1 MGLCGSKTNE
11 FDNIQPTPKTRNT
24 PPNDTEEDGSDFLYE
39 FENDSDEIQLEPTEE
54 GYPEPKA
61 NDDSHKIFQ
70 MLFARKGSNDGTDEN
85 GNEIINQEQ
94 IDNYARN
101 APADVSSTFEDL
113 IEYLEKPFKNHP
125 DRDAFLVRAIL
136 VWLSNQ
142 NIDQMAMSP
151 GNSTSPAGYL
161 ALLGQKKTTYS
172 TFFTALCRKGGVLC
186 AQIRGIC
193 KAGDYQPGDRDERG
207 SLWNAVYLHD
217 NWHIVHPFW
226 ACRSVFG
233 KVSGGWIKL
242 EAGGQTIAKRTE
254 ESAGTIQNSFDDN
267 YIMPKPKEFLYA
279 CHPND
284 SKWQLVKP
292 QISRNEFL
300 DKAYLLP
307 PFWRFGMEM
316 ISEDRCSIISKN
328 GEAKISFKAPLKT
341 GNEIDVW
348 YELLLK
354 ENTSGAETDLLNP
367 ENIPKLVSMIRNTPE
382 WNCTIQFPA
391 KGLYKIVFSGGRH
404 NQGLARLGEFQLVC
418 NEKIQD
424 CKPLPFNPG
433 RAGIGYGP
441 VTESAGLI
449 LPSHRNG
456 QIHVDKTKPTSIRF
470 FVDSIV
476 LKTLIVR
483 TELITNSSVN
493 DKNLQKAL
501 NEKVT
506 WKIESSGKEHNMQ
519 TSARELKIVTDA
531 QTKENCYLRIYTG
544 HRSRHQDDT
553 IEPEMSVV
561 CNYFLTTSKLP
572 SYENGSKRF
581 ARRNLLTAMEGD
593 DMELINK
600 CLLHCERT
608 QLGEDDADMN
618 YARQKIEVL
627 TLRKAIHDAR
637 LRKNLGNVELTIK
650 MIKSSKFMNIFL
662 RDIQVL
668 EKFAESLRQLKGF
681 TCDLPRLL
689 DALLELRNR
698 NVPNDV
704 VKNTL
709 TALLVLFGCDVDEN
723 EDFEDIQLHCKAL
736 AGRLSTQKDSS
747 FKEADARKAQEI
759 MEKYT
764 YEEKQCSTMAAA
776 KLHLWIQDVS
786 KKVLNDFKDDS

>member
-1 MGLCGSKTNE
+1 MGCSGSSEQKKQKE
-11 FDNIQPTPKTRNT
+11 FDSIQQNQSTPE
-24 PPNDTEEDGSDFLYE
+24 EEDGSDFLYE
-39 FENDSDEIQLEPTEE
+39 YENDSDEIQLEPIE
-54 GYPEPKA
+54 
-61 NDDSHKIFQ
+61 D
-70 MLFARKGSNDGTDEN
+70 DEN

-94 IDNYARN
+94 IDNHARN
-101 APADVSSTFEDL
+101 APADVTSTFEDL
-113 IEYLEKPFKNHP
+113 IEYLEKPFKNHQE
-125 DRDAFLVRAIL
+125 RDAFLVRAIL

-142 NIDQMAMSP
+142 NIDPMANSP
-151 GNSTSPAGYL
+151 GNSTSPTGYL
-161 ALLGQKKTTYS
+161 ALLGKKKTTYS

-186 AQIRGIC
+186 AQLHGTC
-193 KAGDYQPGDRDERG
+193 KAGDYQPGDRYENG
-207 SLWNAVYLHD
+207 CMWNAVYLHD

-242 EAGGQTIAKRTE
+242 EAE
-254 ESAGTIQNSFDDN
+254 Y
-267 YIMPKPKEFLYA
+267 YILPKPKEFLYA
-279 CHPND
+279 CHPDDN
-284 SKWQLVKP
+284 KWQLVKP
-292 QISRNEFL
+292 PIDRNEFY
-300 DKAYLLP
+300 DRAYLLP
-307 PFWRFGMEM
+307 PFWGFGMEM
-316 ISEDRCSIISKN
+316 ISENRCSITSKH
-328 GEAKISFKAPLKT
+328 GKAKISFKAPLKT
-341 GNEIDVW
+341 GNELDVW

-391 KGLYKIVFSGGRH
+391 TGLYKIVFYGGKH
-404 NQGLARLGEFQLVC
+404 KQGLARLGEFQLVC

-424 CKPLPFNPG
+424 CNPLPFIPG
-433 RAGIGYGP
+433 RPGIGYGP
-441 VTESAGLI
+441 ITEKAGLL
-449 LPSHRNG
+449 LPSTRNG
-456 QIHVDKTKPTSIRF
+456 LIHVDKTKPTNIRF
-470 FVDSIV
+470 FIDSIV
-476 LKTLIVR
+476 ARTLIVK
-483 TELITNSSVN
+483 TELLTNSSIK
-493 DKNLQKAL
+493 DENLQKSL

-506 WKIESSGKEHNMQ
+506 CKIESSGKENNMQ
-519 TSARELKIVTDA
+519 TSARELKIVA
-531 QTKENCYLRIYTG
+531 NPQTKENCYLRIYTG
-544 HRSRHQDDT
+544 HRSKHQDDS

-572 SYENGSKRF
+572 TYETGSKRF
-581 ARRNLLTAMEGD
+581 ARRNLLTAMEGE
-593 DMELINK
+593 DMEQIKK
-600 CLLHCERT
+600 CLLQCERT
-608 QLGEDDADMN
+608 QIGEDDADME

-637 LRKNLGNVELTIK
+637 LRKNLGNVESTIK

-662 RDIQVL
+662 HDIQVL

-709 TALLVLFGCDVDEN
+709 AALLVLFGCDVDEN

-747 FKEADARKAQEI
+747 FKEADARRAQEI

-776 KLHLWIQDVS
+776 KLHLWIKDVS

>member
-1 MGLCGSKTNE
+1 MGCSNGKQNE
-11 FDNIQPTPKTRNT
+11 FDSIQPTPKRSNT
-24 PPNDTEEDGSDFLYE
+24 PPDEEDGSDFLYE
-39 FENDSDEIQLEPTEE
+39 YENDSDEIQLEPIED

-61 NDDSHKIFQ
+61 NDESHEIFQ
-70 MLFARKGSNDGTDEN
+70 KLFARKGSNHETDEN

-94 IDNYARN
+94 RDNHARN
-101 APADVSSTFEDL
+101 SPGDVTSTFEDL
-113 IEYLEKPFKNHP
+113 IDYLEKPFKNHP
-125 DRDAFLVRAIL
+125 ERDAFLVRAIL

-142 NIDQMAMSP
+142 NIEQMAKSP

-161 ALLGQKKTTYS
+161 ALLGQKKTSYS
-172 TFFTALCRKGGVLC
+172 TFFTALCRKGGILC

-217 NWHIVHPFW
+217 NWHIVHAFW

-233 KVSGGWIKL
+233 KVSGGWIQL

-254 ESAGTIQNSFDDN
+254 ESAGTIQNSFDEN
-267 YIMPKPKEFLYA
+267 YILPKPKEFLYD

-292 QISRNEFL
+292 QISRNEFF
-300 DKAYLLP
+300 DRAYLFP

-316 ISEDRCSIISKN
+316 ISENRCSLTSKN
-328 GEAKISFKAPLKT
+328 GEAKISFKAPLKI
-341 GNEIDVW
+341 GNELDVW

-391 KGLYKIVFSGGRH
+391 KGIYKIVFSGGWH

-424 CKPLPFNPG
+424 CKPLPFDPG
-433 RAGIGYGP
+433 RPGIGFGP
-441 VTESAGLI
+441 VTEEAGFI

-456 QIHVDKTKPTSIRF
+456 QIHVDKTKSTRIRF
-470 FVDSIV
+470 FIDSIV
-476 LKTLIVR
+476 ARTLIVK
-483 TELITNSSVN
+483 TELLTYSSIN
-493 DKNLQKAL
+493 DENLQKEL
-501 NEKVT
+501 NDKVT
-506 WKIESSGKEHNMQ
+506 WKIESSGKENNMQ
-519 TSARELKIVTDA
+519 TSARELKIVA
-531 QTKENCYLRIYTG
+531 NPQTKENCYLRIYAG
-544 HRSRHQDDT
+544 HRSKHKDDT
-553 IEPEMSVV
+553 NEPEMSVV

-572 SYENGSKRF
+572 TYETGSKRF

-593 DMELINK
+593 DMEQINK
-600 CLLHCERT
+600 CLLQCERT
-608 QLGEDDADMN
+608 QIGEDDADMQ

-650 MIKSSKFMNIFL
+650 MIKNSKFMNIFL
-662 RDIQVL
+662 HDIQVL

-698 NVPNDV
+698 NAPNDV

-709 TALLVLFGCDVDEN
+709 AALLVLFGCDVDEN
-723 EDFEDIQLHCKAL
+723 EDFEDIQFHCKAL

-747 FKEADARKAQEI
+747 FKEADARRAQEI

-776 KLHLWIQDVS
+776 KLHLWIKDVS